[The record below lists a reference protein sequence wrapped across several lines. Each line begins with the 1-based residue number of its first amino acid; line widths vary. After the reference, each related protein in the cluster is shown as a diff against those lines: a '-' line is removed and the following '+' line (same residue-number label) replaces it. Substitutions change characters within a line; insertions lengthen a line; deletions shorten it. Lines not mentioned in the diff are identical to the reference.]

1 MTEDLQ
7 RKIEQSK
14 VKPWFAD
21 EVLIS
26 ANIKARKNK
35 KSVDKEGYVRLLF
48 LNMVNKEPIS
58 EIVLSRFTAE
68 KLSLA
73 LKESLGKLEKEM
85 KKKDLPKKP
94 IIKSTAK
101 KKPAYMG

>member
-1 MTEDLQ
+1 MVEEIQ
-7 RKIEQSK
+7 RKLEESDI
-14 VKPWFAD
+14 KPWFAD

-35 KSVDKEGYVRLLF
+35 KSIDKEGYVRLLY
-48 LNMVNKEPIS
+48 LNMMNKQPIA

-73 LKESLGKLEKEM
+73 LKESLSKLDKEL
-85 KKKDLPKKP
+85 KNKDIPKKP
-94 IIKSTAK
+94 IIESTG

>member
-1 MTEDLQ
+1 MTEDIQ
-7 RKIEQSK
+7 RKIENSK

-26 ANIKARKNK
+26 ANVKARKGK

-48 LNMVNKEPIS
+48 LNMVNREPIS

-68 KLSLA
+68 KLGLA
-73 LKESLGKLEKEM
+73 LKESMSKLEKEL
-85 KKKDLPKKP
+85 KNKNLPKKP